1 MRLEAA
7 GTKTNQVGALF
18 VTMVQAIAI
27 TMMMVML
34 VTSVVAAPKRD
45 GHSQRTAG
53 THRKSGMVETVP
65 LQLDLALLQIP
76 GNVRPLENA
85 SISPWAYK

>member
-7 GTKTNQVGALF
+7 GAKTNQVGALF
-18 VTMVQAIAI
+18 VTVVQAIAI

-53 THRKSGMVETVP
+53 THRKSIVETVP
-65 LQLDLALLQIP
+65 LQLDPALLHIP